1 MNQTSTAKKPNNA
14 LAEVFSLAEAKQG
27 DGLSNVSTKDVMIPR
42 IKLLQK
48 MSPETD
54 NESLPTAKAGQIFN
68 SASQNVYDG
77 PTGIRVVPCEYI
89 RTYVEWAPE
98 GTGNKAPVNIHP
110 ATSNVMSLAKKSP
123 TDNRFYLDNG
133 NYVEETAN
141 HIVLILDDNNN
152 VESRGILTMK
162 SSQLKKS
169 RQWNYMMMTAT
180 MEGGGKTI
188 TPPSYA
194 IVYRLSTL
202 QEETNGK
209 KYYGWTVA
217 KEGFVPTKEIFTTGE
232 SFALAFRQG
241 DVLAAPEGDEPK
253 KLEASSGKE
262 HF

>member
-1 MNQTSTAKKPNNA
+1 MNQTSTAKKTNNA

-54 NESLPTAKAGQIFN
+54 NESLPTAKAGQLFN
-68 SASQNVYDG
+68 SASQSVYDG
-77 PTGIRVVPCEYI
+77 PTGIRVGPCEYI

-232 SFALAFRQG
+232 AFALAFRQG